1 MTRPHEDLYRELQD
15 WVLSKGG
22 QMDPR
27 DVAEAVGQMF
37 AASLVA
43 MHPEDPV
50 GAFWRK
56 CPELE
61 SMIEE
66 MWAQSAEETA

>member
-1 MTRPHEDLYRELQD
+1 VNTPHVELCEELQD
-15 WVLSKGG
+15 WIASKRDLN
-22 QMDPR
+22 DPR
-27 DVAEAVGQMF
+27 DVAEAIGQMF
-37 AASLVA
+37 AASIVA

-61 SMIEE
+61 AMIEDVG
-66 MWAQSAEETA
+66 AVG